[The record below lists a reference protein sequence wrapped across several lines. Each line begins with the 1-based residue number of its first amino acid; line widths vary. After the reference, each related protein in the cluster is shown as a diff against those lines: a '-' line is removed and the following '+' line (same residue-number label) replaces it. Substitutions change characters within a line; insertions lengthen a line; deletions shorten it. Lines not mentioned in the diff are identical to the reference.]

1 MWGLDSVQQS
11 ISDRKS
17 LLAINEELP
26 ARAEHLRAFIQ
37 IGYGMIGISLG
48 RKGNQRNK
56 KGASPRSQYLK
67 IESVT

>member
-1 MWGLDSVQQS
+1 MQQS
-11 ISDRKS
+11 TSSDSKS
-17 LLAINEELP
+17 LLVINEELP
-26 ARAEHLRAFIQ
+26 ASAELLRAFIQ